1 MPAIHV
7 RDELYGRYVK
17 ATGDM
22 AFNTFVNDVVEAA
35 VKRVEKERRGKDE

>member
-1 MPAIHV
+1 MPAIHI

-22 AFNTFVNDVVEAA
+22 AFNAFVNEAVEAA
-35 VKRVEKERRGKDE
+35 VKQVEKEKG

>member
-1 MPAIHV
+1 MPAIHI

-22 AFNTFVNDVVEAA
+22 GFNTFVNEVVEAA
-35 VKRVEKERRGKDE
+35 VKRVEEEKG

>member
-17 ATGDM
+17 ATGEM
-22 AFNTFVNDVVEAA
+22 NFKEFVNEVVEEA
-35 VKRVEKERRGKDE
+35 VKKVEGEKGE